1 MPWSHPF
8 VILSLTLFAVLF
20 PLFLFV
26 ETRAAKP
33 IMPMHLIS
41 QSPYTNLI
49 FSNHIAA
56 FLSHA
61 ILFNV

>member
-1 MPWSHPF
+1 M
-8 VILSLTLFAVLF
+8 IASLAFFAVCF

-26 ETRAAKP
+26 ETRATKP
-33 IMPMHLIS
+33 IMPIHLILK
-41 QSPYTNLI
+41 SPHMNLVL
-49 FSNHIAA
+49 SNHIAA